1 MNWGMAVEKE
11 QIFQMLKE
19 SLIELFEVEESKI
32 TPEARLDEDLDLDSI
47 DVIDLVEKLQ
57 EVTGRKIEPEDFR
70 SIRTVQDVTDRV
82 HDLLEKG
89 KI

>member
-1 MNWGMAVEKE
+1 MNWGTDLEKE
-11 QIFQMLKE
+11 QIFRMLKE
-19 SLIELFEVEESKI
+19 SLVELFEVEESDI

-57 EVTGRKIEPEDFR
+57 DVTGRKIEPDDFR

>member
-1 MNWGMAVEKE
+1 MQKE
-11 QIFQMLKE
+11 QIFKMLKE

-57 EVTGRKIEPEDFR
+57 DVTGRKIEPEDFR

>member
-1 MNWGMAVEKE
+1 MEKE

-19 SLIELFEVEESKI
+19 SLIELFEVEESDI

-57 EVTGRKIEPEDFR
+57 DVTGKKIEPEDFR

>member
-1 MNWGMAVEKE
+1 MEKD
-11 QIFQMLKE
+11 QIYQMLKDA
-19 SLIELFEVEESKI
+19 LIELFEVPEGDI
-32 TPEARLDEDLDLDSI
+32 TPEATLDEDLDLDSI

-57 EVTGRKIEPEDFR
+57 DVTGRKIEPEEFR
-70 SIRTVQDVTDRV
+70 SIRTVQDVADRV

>member
-1 MNWGMAVEKE
+1 MEKE
-11 QIFQMLKE
+11 QILQMLKE

-57 EVTGRKIEPEDFR
+57 DVTGRKIEPEDFR

>member
-1 MNWGMAVEKE
+1 MAVEKE

>member
-1 MNWGMAVEKE
+1 MEKE
-11 QIFQMLKE
+11 QILQMLKD

-57 EVTGRKIEPEDFR
+57 DVTGRKIEPEDFR

>member
-1 MNWGMAVEKE
+1 MERE

-19 SLIELFEVEESKI
+19 SLVELFEVEEIAI

-57 EVTGRKIEPEDFR
+57 DVTGRKIEPDDFR
-70 SIRTVQDVTDRV
+70 SIRTVQDVMDRV